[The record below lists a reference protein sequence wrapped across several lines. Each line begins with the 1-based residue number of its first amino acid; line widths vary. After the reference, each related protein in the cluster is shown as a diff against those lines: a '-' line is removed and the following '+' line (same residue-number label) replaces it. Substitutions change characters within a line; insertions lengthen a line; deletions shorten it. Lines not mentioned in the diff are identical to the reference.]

1 MAISDS
7 QKVDYLWKK
16 LGYGATK
23 TDTNARKKAPNE
35 AIVSPLLI
43 RGDKIWN
50 KAADIPTVI
59 PTADAYPVGVYL
71 GASSVETSEDGTA
84 TNNRTW
90 KTGLT
95 DWIPPEFG
103 PTYQV
108 KVYVDNPS
116 ASDPTSTGT
125 QIFAT
130 GSGNDDEWFF
140 DYQSGVLHFISTNLP
155 SSISDSKTVYI
166 SGARYV
172 GTFGQPASFETLSA
186 NVISSTTITANTIT
200 SNVFVAQ
207 TISTNTITSNTISA
221 NVITANTLNLEN
233 PLETQYGGTG
243 LDAFTQNG
251 ILFASDNSTLAFV
264 TGTSGKIMQ
273 INSSGEPIFDDLNG
287 GDYS

>member
-23 TDTNARKKAPNE
+23 TDTNAKKKAPNE
-35 AIVSPLLI
+35 AIVSPLLL
-43 RGDKIWN
+43 RGDKIWAQAGN
-50 KAADIPTVI
+50 IPTVI
-59 PTADAYPVGVYL
+59 PTSATSYVSVYL

-90 KTGLT
+90 KTNLT

-103 PTYQV
+103 STYQV
-108 KVYVDNPS
+108 KVYVDDPS

-130 GSGNDDEWFF
+130 GSGNNDEWFF

-155 SSISDSKTVYI
+155 SSVSDSKSIYI

-172 GTFGQPASFETLSA
+172 GEYGTPASFEILSA
-186 NVISSTTITANTIT
+186 NIINAVTADFANSVSTNTVISNTITAQTIT
-200 SNVFVAQ
+200 
-207 TISTNTITSNTISA
+207 TNTVTA
-221 NVITANTLNLEN
+221 NVITANTLVLDNA
-233 PLETQYGGTG
+233 LETQYGGTG
-243 LDAFTQNG
+243 LDTFTQNG
-251 ILFASDNSTLAFV
+251 ILFASDSSTLAFV
-264 TGTSGKIMQ
+264 TGTSGKVMQ
-273 INSSGEPIFDDLNG
+273 INSSGEPVFDDLNG
-287 GDYS
+287 GTY

>member
-43 RGDKIWN
+43 RGDKIWS
-50 KAADIPTVI
+50 KASDIPTVM
-59 PTADAYPVGVYL
+59 PSTSTYPVNVYI

-90 KTGLT
+90 KTNLT

-103 PTYQV
+103 STYQV

-116 ASDPTSTGT
+116 ASDPSSTGT

-140 DYQSGVLHFISTNLP
+140 DYQSGVLHFISTNIP
-155 SSISDSKTVYI
+155 SSVSDSKSMYI

-172 GTFGQPASFETLSA
+172 GTFGQPASFEDLSA
-186 NVISSTTITANTIT
+186 NTLVVEQTLEANVVTAVEIT
-200 SNVFVAQ
+200 
-207 TISTNTITSNTISA
+207 TNTITTNTVTA

-243 LDAFTQNG
+243 LDQFTQNG
-251 ILFASDNSTLAFV
+251 ILFASDATTLSFV
-264 TGTSGKIMQ
+264 TGTNGKIMQ
-273 INSSGEPIFDDLNG
+273 INSSGEPVFDDLNG

>member
-43 RGDKIWN
+43 RGDKIWSQ
-50 KAADIPTVI
+50 AADIPTVL
-59 PTADAYPVGVYL
+59 PLTSAYPIEVYI
-71 GASSVETSEDGTA
+71 GSSSSETTEDGTA

-103 PTYQV
+103 STYQV

-116 ASDPTSTGT
+116 ASDPSSTGT

-140 DYQSGVLHFISTNLP
+140 DYQSGVLHFISTNIP
-155 SSISDSKTVYI
+155 STVSDSKTIYI

-172 GTFGQPASFETLSA
+172 GTFGQPASFTDLSA
-186 NVISSTTITANTIT
+186 NTLTVE
-200 SNVFVAQ
+200 Q
-207 TISTNTITSNTISA
+207 TIEA
-221 NVITANTLNLEN
+221 NVITANIITTNTVTANVITANVITANSLLLDQ
-233 PLETQYGGTG
+233 PLPANSGGTG
-243 LDAFTQNG
+243 LDSFTQNG
-251 ILFASDNSTLAFV
+251 VLFASSTDVLSFA
-264 TGTSGKIMQ
+264 TGTTGKILQ
-273 INSSGEPIFDDLNG
+273 INNTGEPVFDDLNG
-287 GDYS
+287 GDYN

>member
-35 AIVSPLLI
+35 AIISPLLI
-43 RGDKIWN
+43 RGDKIWS
-50 KAADIPTVI
+50 KASDIPTVM
-59 PTADAYPVGVYL
+59 PSTSTYPVNVYI

-90 KTGLT
+90 KTNLT

-103 PTYQV
+103 STYQV

-116 ASDPTSTGT
+116 ASDPSSTGT

-140 DYQSGVLHFISTNLP
+140 DYQSGVLHFISTNIP
-155 SSISDSKTVYI
+155 SSVSDSKSIYI

-172 GTFGQPASFETLSA
+172 GTFGQPASFEDLSA
-186 NVISSTTITANTIT
+186 NTLVVEQTLEANVVTAVEIT
-200 SNVFVAQ
+200 
-207 TISTNTITSNTISA
+207 TNTITTNTVTA

-243 LDAFTQNG
+243 LDQFTQNG
-251 ILFASDNSTLAFV
+251 ILFASDATTLSFV
-264 TGTSGKIMQ
+264 TGTNGKIMQ
-273 INSSGEPIFDDLNG
+273 INSSGEPVFDDLNG

>member
-90 KTGLT
+90 KTNLT

-172 GTFGQPASFETLSA
+172 GTFGQPASFETLTA
-186 NVISSTTITANTIT
+186 NVFSAVTADIEESVTTNT
-200 SNVFVAQ
+200 VVAQ
-207 TISTNTITSNTISA
+207 TITTNTITA
-221 NVITANTLNLEN
+221 NVITANSLVLDT
-233 PLETQYGGTG
+233 PLPANSGGTG
-243 LDAFTQNG
+243 LDTFTQNG
-251 ILFASDNSTLAFV
+251 ILFASDSSTLSFV